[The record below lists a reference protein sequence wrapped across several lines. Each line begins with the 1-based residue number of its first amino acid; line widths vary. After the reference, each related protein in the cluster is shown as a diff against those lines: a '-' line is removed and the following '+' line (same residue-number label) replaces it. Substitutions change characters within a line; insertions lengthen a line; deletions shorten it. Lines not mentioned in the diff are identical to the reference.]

1 VVEGQDTISRLPVG
15 LDADAI
21 VVAAVDLLDERGL
34 DGFTIRALSMRLG
47 VSAPT
52 IYWHVGSKDALL
64 QAVVERVVA
73 DSVAPPR
80 STMGWEKRLRRLF
93 DLMRQ
98 SLLAHP
104 GVIALIRS
112 VHVSAFEHWMA
123 EALTIM
129 RGAGFSESQAAVYAR
144 IALVHSL
151 GSTQAEANVRAAAF
165 MEPVPNGGG
174 GKRFRV
180 KPGVLRQNLP
190 PDLAAA
196 ALYDPDE
203 QHKIMTDI
211 FIDGLRAR
219 LTARV

>member
-1 VVEGQDTISRLPVG
+1 MSRLPVG

-21 VVAAVDLLDERGL
+21 VAAAVDLLDEQGL
-34 DGFTIRALSMRLG
+34 EGFTIRALGARLG
-47 VSAPT
+47 VSGPT

-80 STMGWEKRLRRLF
+80 SRMGWEKRLRRLF
-93 DLMRQ
+93 DLIRE

-104 GVIALIRS
+104 GVMALMRS

-129 RGAGFSESQAAVYAR
+129 RGAGFAESRAPVYAR

-151 GSTQAEANVRAAAF
+151 GSTQAEANVLAAAF

-174 GKRFRV
+174 AKRFRV
-180 KPGVLRQNLP
+180 KPGELRQNLP
-190 PDLAAA
+190 ADLAAA
-196 ALYDPDE
+196 TLYDPD
-203 QHKIMTDI
+203 QQQKILTDI
-211 FIDGLRAR
+211 FINGLRAQLPGR
-219 LTARV
+219 PG